1 MTPRP
6 MRARHPAILAAAVEV
21 TRERGLEH
29 TSMNDV
35 AERAGTNASSVLYW
49 LASKPELLTI
59 ALTAA
64 EESFYRELE
73 AALAKLGSARER
85 MVRLIEAATG
95 WGDYEAALWIDLWSR
110 ALRDEEHA
118 GVREQLD
125 ERWRRTISA
134 VVAEGQQAGEFGR
147 GDPDELGLLLGA
159 LMDGFAV
166 QIALGDQT
174 GTPERARDLCLR
186 VAGRELD
193 CELCAPERSPALR

>member
-1 MTPRP
+1 MTQSPL
-6 MRARHPAILAAAVEV
+6 RARHPAILAAAVE
-21 TRERGLEH
+21 TIRERGLER
-29 TSMNDV
+29 TSVADV
-35 AERAGTNASSVLYW
+35 AERAGTNSSSVLYW

-64 EESFYRELE
+64 EDSFYRELE
-73 AALAKLGSARER
+73 ADLAKLGTARER

-110 ALRDEEHA
+110 ALRDEELA

-125 ERWRRTISA
+125 ERWRRTIAA
-134 VVAEGQQAGEFGR
+134 VVSEGRRAGEFGR
-147 GDPDELGLLLGA
+147 GDPDELGLLLGS

-166 QIALGDQT
+166 QIALGDKT

-193 CELCAPERSPALR
+193 CELCASERSPALR